1 MKKIFVIDASGY
13 LYSSYYAIRNMSNS
27 KGEST
32 NALFGFIRSVQ
43 KLIKDFQPTHIVAV
57 FDGPHNGKKREE
69 IYPEYKAHRTAAP
82 QDLPPQI
89 NQARNFCELAGI
101 PHLNIAEVEADDTMG
116 TIAVWAKKH
125 DATAYLCTSDKDMAQ
140 LVNHNVFML
149 NTRKDNLMIGSKE
162 VEEIYG
168 VPPSQIIDWLA
179 MTGDASD
186 NVPGLPGIGPKTAI
200 ALLQEFGSLDALLE
214 HPEKLPAGKK
224 RTVIEEY
231 KDKALLSRRLVTID
245 CSVDIPHDID
255 FYQLKSPDVARLKA
269 FYSEMNFNSLLKEL
283 ETTKEAAT
291 STTTAHQNT
300 PKTVYGSANGELFL
314 FQQEKYVLV
323 DDEKALSDLISFL
336 GKHKEI
342 SLDTETTSIHPL
354 QAELVGIGLGVASH
368 NAWYIP
374 VNGTLGLK
382 HVLDSLKPLIENPHI
397 GFYGHN
403 IKYDYHVLDNYGIR
417 IANICFDTLIA
428 SYLLNSHNRQHSLDT
443 LSLQYFGKVK
453 IPIEDLIGKGKNLI
467 SMREVP
473 IDKVCTY
480 CCEDVDFTC
489 RLKKIL
495 ESELR
500 DRQLEKLMY
509 TVELPLLK
517 VLAGMERHGIFLD
530 IPVLKTTSE
539 VVMKQARRIAQ
550 EIYQM
555 AGKEFNIN
563 STKQLSEILQNDL
576 HITLPKKTA
585 TGFSTNAD
593 VLEGLVDKHPIASV
607 LLEYRTLEK
616 LRSTYL
622 ENLSDEVNPKTH
634 RIHCTFNQS
643 VAATG
648 RLSCQDPNLQN
659 IPIRTEVGREIRK
672 AFRPQL
678 EGWSYLGADYSQI
691 ELRLLAHFSEDPNM
705 LKAFQNHEDIHAST
719 AAALLNIPLDHVT
732 KEQRHHAKAVNF
744 GIIYGQQAYGLSREL
759 KIDVKSAA
767 AFIDAYFKRFHEVKE
782 YLESCKAQA
791 RKTGKA
797 VTFIGRERLIP
808 EINSKNPQLRAL
820 AERLA
825 VNTPLQGTAAD
836 LIKMAM
842 LKIDQELSRL
852 SFKGYLILQIHDELI
867 FEAPDTEIERLA
879 PLVKGIMQEVFQL
892 KVPLIVD
899 IAIGKNWEEC

>member
-32 NALFGFIRSVQ
+32 NALFGFIRSVL
-43 KLIKDFQPTHIVAV
+43 KLIKDFQPTHMVAV
-57 FDGPHNGKKREE
+57 FDGPRNGKKREE
-69 IYPEYKAHRTAAP
+69 IYSEYKAHRKAAP

-89 NQARNFCELAGI
+89 VRAQEFCSLMGV
-101 PHLNIAEVEADDTMG
+101 PYLNIAEVEADDTMG
-116 TIAVWAKKH
+116 TIAVWSKKH
-125 DATAYLCTSDKDMAQ
+125 GATAYLCTSDKDMAQ
-140 LVNHNVFML
+140 LVDDHTLLL
-149 NTRKDNLMIGSKE
+149 NTRKDNLIIGAKE

-168 VPPSQIIDWLA
+168 VPPTQIVDLLA

-186 NVPGLPGIGPKTAI
+186 NVPGLPGVGPKTAI
-200 ALLQEFGSLDALLE
+200 SLLQQYGSLDEMLA
-214 HPEKLPAGKK
+214 HPEKIPAGKK
-224 RTVIEEY
+224 RTVIEEN

-245 CSVDIPHDID
+245 CGVNIPHDLD
-255 FYQLKSPDVARLKA
+255 FYQLKEHEVGQLKS
-269 FYSEMNFNSLLKEL
+269 FYSDMNFNSLLKEL
-283 ETTKEAAT
+283 ELNKDIGQSQAT
-291 STTTAHQNT
+291 HHGSTQ
-300 PKTVYGSANGELFL
+300 KTVQGELPL
-314 FQQEKYVLV
+314 FQDKYILV
-323 DDEKALSDLISFL
+323 DDEKDLAELIVFL
-336 GKHKEI
+336 KKHKEVCF
-342 SLDTETTSIHPL
+342 DTETTDLRPL
-354 QAELVGIGLGVASH
+354 QAELVGIGLGVSPH

-374 VNGTLGLK
+374 TNGKLGLQK
-382 HVLDSLKPLIENPHI
+382 VLEAVSPLFENPHI

-403 IKYDYHVLDNYGIR
+403 VKYDYHVLANYGIHV
-417 IANICFDTLIA
+417 ANLCFDTLLA

-453 IPIEDLIGKGKNLI
+453 IPTSDLIGKGKNAIL
-467 SMREVP
+467 MCDVP

-480 CCEDVDFTC
+480 CCEDVDFAC

-495 ESELR
+495 EGELR
-500 DRQLEKLMY
+500 ERQLEKLMF

-517 VLAGMERHGIFLD
+517 VLAGMERHGIYLD
-530 IPVLKTTSE
+530 IPTLKHTTAIVLKQTE
-539 VVMKQARRIAQ
+539 KVAE

-563 STKQLSEILQNDL
+563 STKQLADILQHQL
-576 HITLPKKTA
+576 HIALPKKTA

-593 VLEGLVDKHPIASV
+593 VLESLTDKHPIANL

-622 ENLSDEVNPKTH
+622 DNLPNDVNPKTH

-659 IPIRTEVGREIRK
+659 IPVRTEVGREIRK
-672 AFRPQL
+672 AFRPQQ
-678 EGWSYLGADYSQI
+678 EGWSYLSADYSQI

-705 LKAFQNHEDIHAST
+705 LNAFKHHEDIHVST
-719 AAALLNIPLDHVT
+719 AAAILNISPDRVT
-732 KEQRHHAKAVNF
+732 KEQRHHAKAINF
-744 GIIYGQQAYGLSREL
+744 GIIYGQQAFGLAKEL

-767 AFIDAYFKRFHEVKE
+767 SFIEAYFHRFSHVKE
-782 YLESCKAQA
+782 YLELCKERA

-797 VTFIGRERLIP
+797 VTFIGRERSIP
-808 EINSKNPQLRAL
+808 EINSKNPQLRTF

-836 LIKMAM
+836 LIKLAM
-842 LKIDQELSRL
+842 LKIDQELHHLNLKS
-852 SFKGYLILQIHDELI
+852 YMVLQIHDELI
-867 FEAPDTEIERLA
+867 FEVPDDEINTLT
-879 PLVKGIMQEVFQL
+879 PKVKEIMQGVFHL

-899 IAIGKNWEEC
+899 ITIGKNWKEC